1 MAPEPDNAQ
10 TLLLSH
16 GIIMVFLWVILAPVG
31 VLAARYMQ
39 YNVNGPLWFQIHS
52 SIFSLT
58 LVLHFVAVAL
68 AFLARN
74 EVLWNRV
81 HPVLGFI
88 LTTILLVQASLGI
101 TIQSVSPPT
110 TTHSHEPI
118 NPRTPLAQPTL
129 NKIHGFM
136 GGNLLAPLALL
147 NVTLG
152 MYMFFWYFPQ
162 PHATETVVWVVY
174 VSWVV
179 LIVRGFAFLD
189 GWRYGVYSQ
198 TQESG
203 DGGAAG
209 AGQRNEDD
217 ENTPFFFERVVVQ
230 DNNTQRGMN
239 AQQEGSGRRDGV
251 VEEIPASNQKKTS
264 LLTEGGAKTK
274 TQSATFLDSL
284 DLSAAGSK
292 RVVGDGVQ
300 YERVATDSGP
310 AEPSTRS
317 C

>member
-118 NPRTPLAQPTL
+118 NPPTPLAQPTL

-136 GGNLLAPLALL
+136 GGNILAPLALL

-174 VSWVV
+174 VSWIV

-203 DGGAAG
+203 DTGGG
-209 AGQRNEDD
+209 GQRNEDD
-217 ENTPFFFERVVVQ
+217 ENTPLIFERVVVQ
-230 DNNTQRGMN
+230 DNTQRGVN
-239 AQQEGSGRRDGV
+239 AQQEGSGRRDSV
-251 VEEIPASNQKKTS
+251 VEEIPGGNQKNTS
-264 LLTEGGAKTK
+264 LLREVSKPK
-274 TQSATFLDSL
+274 TQSTSLLDGL
-284 DLSAAGSK
+284 DLSAGAK
-292 RVVGDGVQ
+292 RVVGNGVQ
-300 YERVATDSGP
+300 YERVPTDSEP
-310 AEPSTRS
+310 AAPSTRS

>member
-179 LIVRGFAFLD
+179 LLVRGFAFLD

-203 DGGAAG
+203 DAG
-209 AGQRNEDD
+209 ATGGQRNEDD
-217 ENTPFFFERVVVQ
+217 ENTPLIFERVVVH
-230 DNNTQRGMN
+230 DNNARGMN
-239 AQQEGSGRRDGV
+239 AQQEGPGRRDGF
-251 VEEIPASNQKKTS
+251 VEEIPASNQKTTS
-264 LLTEGGAKTK
+264 LLREGAKTK

-284 DLSAAGSK
+284 DMSAAGST

>member
-88 LTTILLVQASLGI
+88 LTTILLIQASLGI

-129 NKIHGFM
+129 NKIHGFT

-179 LIVRGFAFLD
+179 LLVRGFAFLD

-217 ENTPFFFERVVVQ
+217 ENTPLIFERVVV
-230 DNNTQRGMN
+230 DSTPRGMN
-239 AQQEGSGRRDGV
+239 SQQEGLGRRDGV
-251 VEEIPASNQKKTS
+251 IEEIPGFNQKTAS
-264 LLTEGGAKTK
+264 LSREGSKLK

-284 DLSAAGSK
+284 DLNAGFK
-292 RVVGDGVQ
+292 RAVGDRVQ